1 MKILTLNTWQQHGP
15 WRERW
20 DLILTELRQLSPDM
34 IGFQEI
40 FDAVWVRE
48 LENELPEYTCYYPEP
63 ESGLAIFSRIEPAH
77 CNHRVF
83 RTQSDSEDKRR
94 YFIAV
99 TVAINSSE
107 LTMFNTHLSW
117 RPNESHVRKSQILE
131 LQESY
136 LNLPSDCGV
145 LAVGD
150 FNAVSDSAEIKI
162 MTCNA
167 GFEDLAA
174 DTAGS
179 GLTWSHKNPYV
190 FEERNLCDGEP
201 LPERRIDYVFGAR
214 LEKAALKKKA
224 ASVVFSQGSPSNIW
238 PSDHFGVLVELERNQ

>member
-40 FDAVWVRE
+40 FDAAWVRE
-48 LENELPEYTCYYPEP
+48 LENELPEYTCYYPES
-63 ESGLAIFSRIEPAH
+63 ESGLAIFSRIKPAH

-94 YFIAV
+94 YVIAV
-99 TVAINSSE
+99 TVAVNGSQ
-107 LTMFNTHLSW
+107 LTMLNTHLSW
-117 RPNESHVRKSQILE
+117 RPDESHVREKQILE
-131 LQESY
+131 LKEYYVS
-136 LNLPSDCGV
+136 LSSDSTV

-150 FNAVSDSAEIKI
+150 FNAVSDSPEIKI
-162 MTCNA
+162 MSSDA

-174 DTAGS
+174 EAAGS
-179 GLTWSHKNPYV
+179 DVTWSHKNPYV
-190 FEERNLCDGEP
+190 FEERNLCDGKP
-201 LPERRIDYVFGAR
+201 LPERRIDYVFGVR

-224 ASVVFSQGSPSNIW
+224 ASVVFSQGSSSNVW